1 MAFIYR
7 AEKSPN
13 VFQISSTSV
22 GPGEY
27 LDKSPK
33 LSPRQNQEPFLSSAD
48 KFQEQINQTPGPGA
62 YYKDTQQLNNLKKLE
77 KSAHNENI
85 DLVFARLK
93 KDIITLHP
101 GEKLGFDTKEKRFMI
116 KSNNE
121 FNKTPGPGQYFP
133 SILNSVKKINKNNN
147 KNKLHKSKLTFL
159 KSRPNLS
166 AEKSGFATVIIE
178 SKTNK
183 ENNKLKR
190 TFQYDNFACR
200 PKLYNIRKY
209 KEIMDY
215 NNNNENL
222 SLSSTNY
229 SDQKNKTIFN
239 KFIGPPD
246 IKGGYYTLKEMENL
260 INNGD
265 IEGNK
270 EILNLYKIKDSDN
283 KNSMKYRIN
292 FCKEVNRKKVK
303 TKFIDDIDKI
313 LEGKTPGPGY
323 YFDSIYNYEL
333 EPKKQRNKE
342 LQNYFSTVQRFHSLK
357 KPWTNLGPGEYF
369 NLDKNKLTKKR
380 NKKPVQNKEAIPFGS
395 TEKRNNTFLALE
407 NTINNPGPG
416 DYEIKPFTKDLE
428 KDINSNSDLQFGNSG
443 ERFNDKYT
451 MKDKY
456 NSPGPGY
463 YATKINLINTNNNN
477 NNKINYNNYR
487 ILANPL
493 KLNDRA
499 KIKKITNIQ
508 KNPFLNGKYTSLEEF
523 KFRENVPPVGYYYPE
538 YFSTIEYKNKV
549 NLMLAKNSDVCF
561 NKGISKSLKKSD
573 SAPNIIGPGYY
584 NIEKQKKQNVDNNEK
599 HPPFFSSAEKQA
611 SLPKKKKYRMSLD
624 DLNKY
629 YMNEYFKWNKKSYNV
644 IFV

>member
-13 VFQISSTSV
+13 VFPISSTSV

-33 LSPRQNQEPFLSSAD
+33 LSPRQNQEPFLSSAN

-77 KSAHNENI
+77 KSVHNENI

-93 KDIITLHP
+93 KDMITLQP

-133 SILNSVKKINKNNN
+133 SILNNVKKIKKNNN
-147 KNKLHKSKLTFL
+147 KNKPQKSKLTFL
-159 KSRPNLS
+159 KSRPILS

-178 SKTNK
+178 SKTSK

-200 PKLYNIRKY
+200 PKLFNIRKY

-229 SDQKNKTIFN
+229 SDQKNKTMFN

-246 IKGGYYTLKEMENL
+246 NKGGYYTLKEMNNL

-265 IEGNK
+265 NEGNK
-270 EILNLYKIKDSDN
+270 EIICLYKIKDSDN

-292 FCKEVNRKKVK
+292 FCKKVNRKKVK
-303 TKFIDDIDKI
+303 TQFVDDIDKM

-323 YFDSIYNYEL
+323 YFDNIYNYEL
-333 EPKKQRNKE
+333 EPKIQRSKNS
-342 LQNYFSTVQRFHSLK
+342 FSTVQRFHSLK
-357 KPWTNLGPGEYF
+357 KPWTHLGPGEYF
-369 NLDKNKLTKKR
+369 NLDKNKLQKKR
-380 NKKPVQNKEAIPFGS
+380 NKKALSNKDTIPFGS
-395 TEKRNNTFLALE
+395 SEKRNNTFLALE

-416 DYEIKPFTKDLE
+416 DYEIQPFTKDLE
-428 KDINSNSDLQFGNSG
+428 KDINSNEDLQFGFTG

-456 NSPGPGY
+456 SSPGPGY
-463 YATKINLINTNNNN
+463 YATKINLMNNNNN
-477 NNKINYNNYR
+477 NNKINNNNYR
-487 ILANPL
+487 ILANPM
-493 KLNDRA
+493 KLNDRT
-499 KIKKITNIQ
+499 KIKKIANIQ
-508 KNPFLNGKYTSLEEF
+508 KNRFLNGKFTSLEEF
-523 KFRENVPPVGYYYPE
+523 KFRDNVPPVGYYYPE
-538 YFSTIEYKNKV
+538 YFSTIEHKNKV
-549 NLMLAKNSDVCF
+549 NLMMAKNYEICF
-561 NKGISKSLKKSD
+561 NKSISKSLKKSD
-573 SAPNIIGPGYY
+573 SAPNMIGPGYY
-584 NIEKQKKQNVDNNEK
+584 NIEKQKKQNVNNNEN
-599 HPPFFSSAEKQA
+599 HPPFFSSAEKKA
-611 SLPKKKKYRMSLD
+611 ELPKKKKYKMNLD
-624 DLNKY
+624 ELNKY
-629 YMNEYFKWNKKSYNV
+629 YMNEYFKWNKKSFNV